1 MLRHILYC
9 IVVSGLLAAAVPFA
23 HAQSDAPEDSV
34 TWTRNLTG
42 NLSGSQAAY
51 KDWQEGGLNSLSLS
65 TSISGRAE
73 RSSRR
78 WGQTHELRLTFGF
91 INQEEE
97 EFRKSEDLIR
107 LQSSFRYKG
116 NGFFRVLNPTIAAN
130 LRTQFAKGFD
140 YSGNPFPSGTPQANE
155 DAPVQTS
162 AFFSPAFFIESLG
175 LTYEPAEWYSMR
187 LAAATKQTVVLNEDL
202 RVLYDVDLD
211 KAARVEAGAEFA
223 AALNR
228 EIAEN
233 VRYTSNFN
241 AFFSFNQTDDPPDF
255 IWENVFTMKVNSWL
269 STQFEF
275 VALFDKNTTDA
286 IQLKEVL
293 SLGVSFVLI

>member
-9 IVVSGLLAAAVPFA
+9 IVASGLLAAAAPFA
-23 HAQSDAPEDSV
+23 HAQSDAPADTS

-42 NLSGSQAAY
+42 KISGSQAAY
-51 KDWQEGGLNSLSLS
+51 KDWQEGGLNSLALS
-65 TSISGRAE
+65 TSLGGRAE
-73 RSSRR
+73 RRGGR
-78 WGQTHELRLTFGF
+78 WLQTHELRFTFGF
-91 INQEEE
+91 IDQEGE
-97 EFRKSEDLIR
+97 EFRKSEDLLR

-140 YSGNPFPSGTPQANE
+140 YTGNPFPSGTPQGDE
-155 DAPVQTS
+155 EAPVQTS
-162 AFFSPAFFIESLG
+162 EFFAPAFFTESLG
-175 LTYEPAEWYSMR
+175 LTYEPVEWYSMR
-187 LAAATKQTVVLNEDL
+187 LGAASKQTVVLDEDL
-202 RVLYDVDLD
+202 RILYDVDPD

-228 EIAEN
+228 ELAEN

-255 IWENVFTMKVNSWL
+255 IWENVLTMKVNNWL
-269 STQFEF
+269 STEFEF
-275 VALFDKNTTDA
+275 VALFDQNTTDA

-293 SLGVSFVLI
+293 SVGVSFVLI